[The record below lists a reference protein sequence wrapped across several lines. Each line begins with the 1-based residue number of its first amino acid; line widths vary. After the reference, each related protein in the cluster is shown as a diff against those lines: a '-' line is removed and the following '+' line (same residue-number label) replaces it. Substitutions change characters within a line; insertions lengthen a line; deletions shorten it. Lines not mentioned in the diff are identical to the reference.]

1 MRFEEYRMDDAEYAV
16 IGYGCISRVLRTVV
30 DEARE
35 KGVRLGLFRP
45 VTLFPFPRAAI
56 AGLPGRGVRRILTVE
71 LSTGQMVDDVDLAL
85 GGKLKSDFYYRVG
98 GNVPSAT
105 EILGRISE
113 MYGVGI

>member
-1 MRFEEYRMDDAEYAV
+1 M
-16 IGYGCISRVLRTVV
+16 
-30 DEARE
+30 
-35 KGVRLGLFRP
+35 
-45 VTLFPFPRAAI
+45 
-56 AGLPGRGVRRILTVE
+56 PGSPAWGVRRVLTIE